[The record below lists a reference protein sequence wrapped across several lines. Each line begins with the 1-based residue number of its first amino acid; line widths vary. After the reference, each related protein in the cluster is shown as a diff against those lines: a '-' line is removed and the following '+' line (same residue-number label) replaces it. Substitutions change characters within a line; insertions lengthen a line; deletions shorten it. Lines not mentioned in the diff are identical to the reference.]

1 MILGE
6 SMKKLGIAFAAA
18 AALILAAAPLTSAFA
33 ANKTLWG
40 GWMED
45 VKKLQSDISGKMA
58 AKKK

>member
-1 MILGE
+1 
-6 SMKKLGIAFAAA
+6 MKKLAIVLAAA
-18 AALILAAAPLTSAFA
+18 AVLFVAAAPSADA
-33 ANKTLWG
+33 ADKKLWE